1 MRGRTHISACVVW
14 GVGTILLSGCTGLKY
29 ATEETPLFVGFE
41 VEMTNDPVQDMGAI
55 QAELEDVIT
64 PTPNNS
70 IIGMRPTVALHNMT
84 REPKRPGKGL
94 RNLLKYKIGSKPV
107 YLADVPLNDVDAA
120 LVNRLNNRG
129 YFAAEAHHTV
139 IPGKRTAHVVFTV
152 VPGRPHLLRH
162 IAFGDTLR
170 MDDTLM
176 HHLQRA
182 AARTPLKPG
191 MPYKLALLN
200 EERARLVNTLRNNG
214 YYQLHE
220 SDLIWAVDTTV
231 GGMQADVL
239 LRPAPHTTA
248 DELRRYTIG
257 NVYVHGDHDPL
268 LPPSDT
274 TAIDSLHYVNNLS
287 MYRPR
292 TILRGVF
299 IRPGRPYSQRTT
311 DLTRQYLSSYGVFT
325 SVNVQYLEDSVH
337 PGLLHADVLIGPQK
351 RFSLFT
357 ELNAISKSNNF
368 AGPGVKVGFKDRDL
382 FRGAELLTIDLNSR
396 FETQLAGAQKG
407 TNAYEIG
414 AKAALSVP
422 RILLFKFLRSARA
435 SVPTTRIELGYG
447 LFRRIGLYGLESA
460 NLAYSYVWRS
470 DQRMW
475 HDIRFPDVSYNNLY
489 YTSPEFDLFLGANPT
504 IRRSFDEQFIIGAGY
519 TFTWNTRRMR
529 SSRSWALISI
539 GADEGGGLTSL
550 AFAASGQRPAEGYN
564 LFGERYS
571 QFVRLRPEVRWY
583 RQLGRNGAQLAFR
596 VLASS
601 AWAYGNSSTV
611 PYVKQFFSGGTNS
624 LRAFRAR
631 SVGPGTYS
639 PDHDLGTT
647 NLLIDQVG
655 DIKFEANLEYRFPI
669 AGFMKGALFADAGN
683 VWLMNDDP
691 GRPGGKFDRRTA
703 LDELAVGAG
712 FGIRFDPEVI
722 VVRLDLATP
731 LRRPDLPQGDRWTFN
746 DQYPR
751 LTDNFILNIAIGY
764 PF

>member
-1 MRGRTHISACVVW
+1 MTRPAHISACVAWV
-14 GVGTILLSGCTGLKY
+14 VGPLLLSGCTGLKY
-29 ATEETPLFVGFE
+29 ATEENPLFAGFD
-41 VEMTNDPVQDMGAI
+41 VKMTQAPVQDEGAI
-55 QAELEDVIT
+55 QAELEGVIT
-64 PTPNNS
+64 PAPNNS
-70 IIGMRPTVALHNMT
+70 ILGMRPTVALHNMT

-107 YLADVPLNDVDAA
+107 YLSEVPLNDVDAA
-120 LVNRLNNRG
+120 LANRLNNRG
-129 YFAAEAHHTV
+129 YFAADAHHTV
-139 IPGKRTAHVVFTV
+139 IPGKRTARVVFTV
-152 VPGRPHLLRH
+152 DPGRPHLLRH
-162 IAFGDTLR
+162 ISIGDSAW
-170 MDDTLM
+170 MDDTLV
-176 HHLQRA
+176 HHIHRA
-182 AARTPLKPG
+182 GGRSPLKSG
-191 MPYKLALLN
+191 TPYQLAQLN
-200 EERARLVNTLRNNG
+200 EERARLVDNLRNNG

-220 SDLIWAVDTTV
+220 TDLVWAVDTTV

-239 LRPAPHTTA
+239 LRPAPHTMAA
-248 DELRRYTIG
+248 DLRRYTIG
-257 NVYVHGDHDPL
+257 DVYVHGDHDPL

-274 TAIDSLHYVNNLS
+274 TVVDSLYYVDNLD

-292 TILRGVF
+292 TITRGVF
-299 IRPGRPYSQRTT
+299 IRSGRPYSQRTT
-311 DLTRQYLSSYGVFT
+311 DLTRQYLSSYGVFS
-325 SVNVQYLEDSVH
+325 SVAVRYREDSLRPH
-337 PGLLHADVLIGPQK
+337 LLHADVLVTPQK

-368 AGPGVKVGFKDRDL
+368 AGPGVKAGFKDRDL
-382 FRGAELLTIDLNSR
+382 FRGAELFTIDLNGR

-422 RILLFKFLRSARA
+422 RILVFKFLRSARA
-435 SVPTTRIELGYG
+435 SVPTTRIEMGYG

-460 NLAYSYVWRS
+460 NLGYSYVWRS
-470 DQRMW
+470 NRQMW
-475 HDIRFPDVSYNNLY
+475 HDVRFPDISYNNLY
-489 YTSPEFDLFLGANPT
+489 YTSPEFDLFLGANPA

-519 TFTWNTRRMR
+519 TFTWNTRRRR
-529 SSRSWALISI
+529 SARSWALLSV
-539 GADEGGGLTSL
+539 GADEGGNLTSA
-550 AFAASGQRPAEGYN
+550 AFGITGPRPADGYT

-583 RQLGRNGAQLAFR
+583 QQLGRNGAQLAVR
-596 VLASS
+596 VLASA

-639 PDHDLGTT
+639 PDHDLETT

-669 AGFMKGALFADAGN
+669 AGFVKGALFADAGN

-691 GRPGGKFDRRTA
+691 QRPGGKFDGRTA
-703 LDELAVGAG
+703 LDELAVGTG

-751 LTDNFILNIAIGY
+751 LMDNFILNIAIGY